1 MVKTDVVAYL
11 RANLKKHPLQALR
24 GQLAEEGVSEDDF
37 NDSLKAARARP
48 SRASLVLLAGGVA
61 IVAALAALL
70 LSRPRREPP
79 PAPSKGAAAAGESA
93 FVGHTGYIIRLPKGY
108 EAVAGFKDA
117 AKTIEIVH
125 FCRAG
130 TDPTNFLNE
139 ALFGQMGI
147 VRLEVRANP
156 FAGSLLGIERL
167 GRAIT
172 QQLTMHG
179 AKFSPLKSIQ
189 VASLRGLQV
198 EVQLPDPSVETYFLG
213 EDVMYEFY
221 GGQDDDTYRDIVNS
235 LRDPHAEAL

>member
-24 GQLAEEGVSEDDF
+24 GQLAEEGVSEEDF
-37 NDSLKAARARP
+37 NDSLKAARAGP
-48 SRASLVLLAGGVA
+48 SRASLALLTVGVA
-61 IVAALAALL
+61 LVAALAVLL
-70 LSRPRREPP
+70 LSPHPEPP
-79 PAPSKGAAAAGESA
+79 PTPAKGAAAAGESA
-93 FVGHTGYIIRLPKGY
+93 FVGHTGYIVRLPKGY
-108 EAVAGFKDA
+108 EAVAGFKDES
-117 AKTIEIVH
+117 KTIEIVH
-125 FCRAG
+125 FCRVG

-147 VRLEVRANP
+147 VRLEVRTTP
-156 FAGSLLGIERL
+156 FAGSLTGIERL

-198 EVQLPDPSVETYFLG
+198 EVQLPDPSVETYFMG
-213 EDVMYEFY
+213 EDVMYKFY

>member
-24 GQLAEEGVSEDDF
+24 GQLAEEGVSEEDF
-37 NDSLKAARARP
+37 NDSLKAARAGP
-48 SRASLVLLAGGVA
+48 SRASLALLTVGVA
-61 IVAALAALL
+61 LVAALAVLL
-70 LSRPRREPP
+70 LSPHPEPP
-79 PAPSKGAAAAGESA
+79 PTPAKGAAAAGESA

-147 VRLEVRANP
+147 VRLEVRTNP
-156 FAGSLLGIERL
+156 FAGSLTGIERL

-179 AKFSPLKSIQ
+179 AKFSPLKNIQ
-189 VASLRGLQV
+189 VTSLRGLQV

-213 EDVMYEFY
+213 ENVMYEFY

>member
-1 MVKTDVVAYL
+1 MVKTDVVTYL

-24 GQLAEEGVSEDDF
+24 GQLAEEGVSEEDF
-37 NDSLKAARARP
+37 NDSLKAARAGP
-48 SRASLVLLAGGVA
+48 SRASRTLLTVGVA
-61 IVAALAALL
+61 LVAALAVLL
-70 LSRPRREPP
+70 LSHREPP
-79 PAPSKGAAAAGESA
+79 PTPAKGAATAGESA

-108 EAVAGFKDA
+108 EAVAGFKDE

-147 VRLEVRANP
+147 VRLEVRTNP
-156 FAGSLLGIERL
+156 FAGSLTGLEHL

-172 QQLTMHG
+172 QQLTVHG

-198 EVQLPDPSVETYFLG
+198 EVQLPDPSVKTYCLG
-213 EDVMYEFY
+213 EDVMYEFD
-221 GGQDDDTYRDIVNS
+221 GGQDDDTYRDIINS
-235 LRDPHAEAL
+235 LHDPHAEAL

>member
-24 GQLAEEGVSEDDF
+24 GQLAEEGVSEEDF
-37 NDSLKAARARP
+37 NDSLKAARAGP
-48 SRASLVLLAGGVA
+48 SRASLALLTVGVA
-61 IVAALAALL
+61 LVAALAVLL
-70 LSRPRREPP
+70 LSPHPEPP
-79 PAPSKGAAAAGESA
+79 PTPAKGAAAAGESA
-93 FVGHTGYIIRLPKGY
+93 FVGHTGYIVRLPKGY
-108 EAVAGFKDA
+108 EAVAGFKDES
-117 AKTIEIVH
+117 KTIEIVH
-125 FCRAG
+125 FCRVG

-147 VRLEVRANP
+147 VRLEVRTNP
-156 FAGSLLGIERL
+156 FAGSLTGIERL

-189 VASLRGLQV
+189 VTSLRGLQV
-198 EVQLPDPSVETYFLG
+198 EVQLPDPIVETYFLG
-213 EDVMYEFY
+213 ENVMYEFY

>member
-24 GQLAEEGVSEDDF
+24 GQLAEEGVSEEDF
-37 NDSLKAARARP
+37 NDSLKAARAGP
-48 SRASLVLLAGGVA
+48 SRASLALLTVGVA
-61 IVAALAALL
+61 LVAALAVLL
-70 LSRPRREPP
+70 LSPHPEPP
-79 PAPSKGAAAAGESA
+79 PTPAKGAAAAGESA
-93 FVGHTGYIIRLPKGY
+93 FVGHTGYIVRLPKGY
-108 EAVAGFKDA
+108 EAVAGFKDES
-117 AKTIEIVH
+117 KTIEIVH
-125 FCRAG
+125 FCRVG

-147 VRLEVRANP
+147 VRLEVRTNP
-156 FAGSLLGIERL
+156 FAGSLTGIERL

-198 EVQLPDPSVETYFLG
+198 EVQLPDPSVETYFMG
-213 EDVMYEFY
+213 EDVMYKFY